1 MNLED
6 LANTFVLPFVRGC
19 PDATMLH
26 HVRQAA
32 IVFCERTLVW
42 RVELEPITSEADVAA
57 YPIVLPTDA
66 ALVKLLAFTVNGA
79 KGHLV
84 TDDHARELALHGHGQ
99 DVGWTDDRVTLRVRP
114 VPTDGT
120 TGYVLTAALKPSQLA
135 AAITDSIAEHHA
147 QDIANGALA
156 ELYDMDDVPWSN
168 PNKAMARREVFR
180 DRIATVAR
188 QVSKSYSR
196 AGRNVRARFF

>member
-6 LANTFVLPFVRGC
+6 LANAFVLPFVRGC
-19 PDATMLH
+19 PDPTMLH

-32 IVFCERTLVW
+32 MVFCEKTLVW
-42 RVELEPITSEADVAA
+42 RVQLDPITSQANVAS
-57 YPIVLPTDA
+57 YPMVLPTDA
-66 ALVKLLAFTVNGA
+66 ALVKLLAFMVNGA
-79 KGHLV
+79 EGHLV
-84 TDDHARELALHGHGQ
+84 TDDRAREQALHGHTQ
-99 DVGWTDDRVTLRVRP
+99 DVAWTDDRATLRVLP
-114 VPTDGT
+114 VPTDGAT
-120 TGYVLTAALKPSQLA
+120 EYVLTAALKPSQFA
-135 AAITDSIAEHHA
+135 TTITDSIAEHHA

-168 PNKAMARREVFR
+168 PNKAKARREVFR

-196 AGRNVRARFF
+196 ASRNVRARFF